1 MALRARVA
9 HFVLSMQN
17 FRTIDSCRI
26 CGNTELLPI
35 LHLGEQS
42 LTGVFPRMPSQ
53 KLTRGP
59 LELVKCHGSNKVC
72 GLVQLRHS
80 YYTPGTGIPIISE
93 AQAHAMNPEYLLV
106 MPWHFRRNLL
116 SRETAFL
123 RGGGKMVFPL
133 PTLEVVDDPGE

>member
-1 MALRARVA
+1 MILQ
-9 HFVLSMQN
+9 F
-17 FRTIDSCRI
+17 
-26 CGNTELLPI
+26 CGITSGQLPFI
-35 LHLGEQS
+35 AEVNEDKFG
-42 LTGVFPRMPSQ
+42 
-53 KLTRGP
+53 
-59 LELVKCHGSNKVC
+59 C
-72 GLVQLRHS
+72 
-80 YYTPGTGIPIISE
+80 YTPGTGIPIISE